1 MNLSRALA
9 VTGSILSLLIS
20 ILIGLGAW
28 NLNATRSALETLA
41 RMEERQVAA
50 DARTSDLRVRLA
62 DVETRIQA
70 IEIRLAEGRRT
81 TP

>member
-9 VTGSILSLLIS
+9 VTGSILSLLIT

-28 NLNATRSALETLA
+28 NLNATRAALETLA

-70 IEIRLAEGRRT
+70 VEIRLAELRRT

>member
-1 MNLSRALA
+1 MNLSRVLA
-9 VTGSILSLLIS
+9 VTGSILSLLIA

-28 NLNATRSALETLA
+28 NLNATRAALETLA

-50 DARTSDLRVRLA
+50 DARTSDLRIRLA

-70 IEIRLAEGRRT
+70 VEIRLAELRK
-81 TP
+81 